1 MRAPLRAMQSYAA
14 LLEEESGGRL
24 PPQSLEFLR
33 RIRAA
38 SRRMDRLI
46 QDSLDYT
53 KILRQEMPLQ
63 PVDIFPLL
71 RDIIET
77 YPNLQSARANISLE
91 FDRLVLLGNESA
103 FTQVFS
109 NLLGNA
115 VKFVAPGVKPRVR
128 VWAEECGAAQTA
140 SNVTPG
146 SEERAR
152 MSPGSAVR
160 VWIEDNGIGIPDQ
173 ARSKIFG
180 MFQRMH
186 REDEYPGTG
195 IGLAVVRK
203 ALERMGGQAGFESE
217 LGKGSR
223 FWLELPR
230 PSERVE

>member
-1 MRAPLRAMQSYAA
+1 
-14 LLEEESGGRL
+14 
-24 PPQSLEFLR
+24 
-33 RIRAA
+33 
-38 SRRMDRLI
+38 MDRLI

-53 KILRQEMPLQ
+53 KILRQQMPLQ

-77 YPNLQSARANISLE
+77 YPNLQSARANITLE
-91 FDRLVLLGNESA
+91 FDRLLLLGNESA

-128 VWAEECGAAQTA
+128 VWAEQRGLPASASTLAPDSQEGACAPLR
-140 SNVTPG
+140 SVI
-146 SEERAR
+146 
-152 MSPGSAVR
+152 R
-160 VWIEDNGIGIPDQ
+160 VWIEDNGIGIADQ
-173 ARSKIFG
+173 GRAKIFR

-195 IGLAVVRK
+195 IGLAVVSK
-203 ALERMGGQAGFESE
+203 ALERMGGQVGFESE

-223 FWLELPR
+223 FWLELPGSNEQINR
-230 PSERVE
+230 KP